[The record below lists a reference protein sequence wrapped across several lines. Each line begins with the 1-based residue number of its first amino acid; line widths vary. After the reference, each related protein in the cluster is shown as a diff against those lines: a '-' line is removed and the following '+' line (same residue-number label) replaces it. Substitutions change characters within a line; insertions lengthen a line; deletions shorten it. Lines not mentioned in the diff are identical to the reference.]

1 MKRLKKK
8 RGKGGYIM
16 TDFETQLNELLE
28 RAKNIKSPINAAP
41 LGTNINEYNM
51 PSEVWMNDVQIF
63 YENYLK
69 DYALEARMQSL
80 LLNRGLGAYSKLV
93 SCLESI
99 SKDRNFIDQK
109 KQILPKNSMDLLKKL
124 LEQDNPIEYM
134 KSLFKDLDQKS
145 DSRLRAMMRD
155 LKEKGYIIT
164 SWADNVPYYIEFNE
178 KAYAINEENGD
189 EVKNGTYIIN
199 NITNGNANINS
210 TDNSV
215 RNTNIVYN
223 NEELFEKM
231 LEVASN
237 ITEKNKNDVIMAI
250 EDMKNNYNKPSLKE
264 KYYKFIE
271 VAANHIA
278 LFAPFIPALT
288 EMAKQYSIM

>member
-1 MKRLKKK
+1 MVS
-8 RGKGGYIM
+8 
-16 TDFETQLNELLE
+16 DFVTQLNELLE
-28 RAKNIKSPINAAP
+28 RTKNIKSPINATF
-41 LGTNINEYNM
+41 GETNINEYNK

-69 DYALEARMQSL
+69 DHALGERIKSL
-80 LLNRGLGAYSKLV
+80 LLHRGLGAYSNLV

-99 SKDRNFIDQK
+99 SNDKSFINK
-109 KQILPKNSMDLLKKL
+109 EKQAIPKNSMDLLRQL
-124 LEQDNPIEYM
+124 LGEDNPVEYM
-134 KSLFKDLDQKS
+134 RYLFKESDNKS

-155 LKEKGYIIT
+155 LKEKDYIIT
-164 SWADNVPYYIEFNE
+164 SWADNVPYSIEFNE
-178 KAYAINEENGD
+178 KAYTINEESRS
-189 EVKNGTYIIN
+189 EMQNGTYIIN

-215 RNTNIVYN
+215 RNTNISYN
-223 NEELFEKM
+223 DAKLFEKM

-237 ITEKNKNDVIMAI
+237 ITEENKNDIIIAI
-250 EDMKNNYNKPSLKE
+250 EDMKNNYNRPSLKE

-271 VAANHIA
+271 VAANHMA

>member
-1 MKRLKKK
+1 MM
-8 RGKGGYIM
+8 GS
-16 TDFETQLNELLE
+16 DFEAQLNELLE
-28 RAKNIKSPINAAP
+28 RTKNIKSPINATF
-41 LGTNINEYNM
+41 GETNINEYNK

-69 DYALEARMQSL
+69 DHALGERIKSL
-80 LLNRGLGAYSKLV
+80 LLHRGLSAYSNLV

-99 SKDRNFIDQK
+99 SNDKSFINKK
-109 KQILPKNSMDLLKKL
+109 KQAIPKNSMELLQQL
-124 LEQDNPIEYM
+124 LEQDNPVEYM
-134 KSLFKDLDQKS
+134 QFLFKDLEHKA

-164 SWADNVPYYIEFNE
+164 SWAGNVPLTIEFNE
-178 KAYAINEENGD
+178 KAYTVNEEGRS
-189 EVKNGTYIIN
+189 EMQNGTYIIN

-210 TDNSV
+210 IDNSV
-215 RNTNIVYN
+215 RNTNVSYN
-223 NEELFEKM
+223 DVKLFEKM

-237 ITEKNKNDVIMAI
+237 IAEENKNDVIMAI

-271 VAANHIA
+271 VAANHMA
-278 LFAPFIPALT
+278 LFTPFIPALT
-288 EMAKQYSIM
+288 EMVK

>member
-1 MKRLKKK
+1 MVS
-8 RGKGGYIM
+8 
-16 TDFETQLNELLE
+16 DFVTQLNELLE
-28 RAKNIKSPINAAP
+28 RTKNIKSPINATF
-41 LGTNINEYNM
+41 GETNINEYNK

-69 DYALEARMQSL
+69 DHALGERIKSL
-80 LLNRGLGAYSKLV
+80 LLHRGLGAYSNLV

-99 SKDRNFIDQK
+99 SNDKSFINK
-109 KQILPKNSMDLLKKL
+109 EKQAIPKNSMDLLRQL
-124 LEQDNPIEYM
+124 LGEDNPVEYM
-134 KSLFKDLDQKS
+134 RYLFKESDNKS

-178 KAYAINEENGD
+178 RAYTVNEENRG
-189 EVKNGTYIIN
+189 EMQNGTYIIN

-215 RNTNIVYN
+215 RNTNISYN
-223 NEELFEKM
+223 DAKLFEKM

-237 ITEKNKNDVIMAI
+237 ITEENKNDIIIAI
-250 EDMKNNYNKPSLKE
+250 EDMKNNYNRPSLKE

-271 VAANHIA
+271 VAANHMA

>member
-1 MKRLKKK
+1 
-8 RGKGGYIM
+8 M

-28 RAKNIKSPINAAP
+28 RTKNIKSPINAAP
-41 LGTNINEYNM
+41 LGININEYNK

-69 DYALEARMQSL
+69 DHALGERIKSL
-80 LLNRGLGAYSKLV
+80 LLHRGLGAYSNLV

-99 SKDRNFIDQK
+99 SNDKSFINKK
-109 KQILPKNSMDLLKKL
+109 KQAIPKNSIDLLRRL
-124 LEQDNPIEYM
+124 LEEDNPVEYM
-134 KSLFKDLDQKS
+134 RSLFKESDNKS
-145 DSRLRAMMRD
+145 GGRLRAMMRD

-178 KAYAINEENGD
+178 RAYTVNEENRG
-189 EVKNGTYIIN
+189 EMQNGTYIIN

-215 RNTNIVYN
+215 RNTNIKN
-223 NEELFEKM
+223 NEMEVFEKM
-231 LEVASN
+231 YKVASN
-237 ITEKNKNDVIMAI
+237 ITEEDKKDIILAI
-250 EDMKNNYNKPSLKE
+250 EDMKNNYTQPSLKE

-271 VAANHIA
+271 VAANHMA
-278 LFAPFIPALT
+278 LFVPFIPALT
-288 EMAKQYSIM
+288 EMLTKIQCI